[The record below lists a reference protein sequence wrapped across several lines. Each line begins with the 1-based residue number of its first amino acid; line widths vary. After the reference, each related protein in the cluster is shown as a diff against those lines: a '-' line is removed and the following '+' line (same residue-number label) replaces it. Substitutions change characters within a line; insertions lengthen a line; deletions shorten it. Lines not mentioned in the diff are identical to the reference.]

1 MCFKKISIILI
12 ICIILS
18 CCVNLLTSLTHN
30 NNDLAIITIYFLEV
44 DEKGLIKSNIISP
57 IILYV
62 KDGIYVRQVANEFN
76 KYKLL
81 SLNYVEE
88 KAVKDSK
95 NEIVFKYIKDNLK
108 ENKPTYNMF
117 ELFEK
122 EITQDGYVI
131 ERENNYY
138 ITYNEFIQNVKDN
151 LIRGYSFVEL
161 KKKKKDKNGIFV

>member
-1 MCFKKISIILI
+1 
-12 ICIILS
+12 
-18 CCVNLLTSLTHN
+18 
-30 NNDLAIITIYFLEV
+30 
-44 DEKGLIKSNIISP
+44 
-57 IILYV
+57 
-62 KDGIYVRQVANEFN
+62 
-76 KYKLL
+76 
-81 SLNYVEE
+81 
-88 KAVKDSK
+88 
-95 NEIVFKYIKDNLK
+95 
-108 ENKPTYNMF
+108 MF